1 MAKKIR
7 IITDTGADNLDQLI
21 ALGVDYVPLY
31 ITFDGENYIKQ
42 MVDISIEEFYQKISE
57 EHTFHPKTSLPSVT
71 DYIDMFNKHLADD
84 EDIIYI
90 ALDSK
95 FSGSYQASLT
105 ARDIILEENK
115 DARIEIIDSLAVTYA
130 QFALV
135 REAATMANNGST
147 VDEIVERINKMIPTT
162 RVFLT
167 VENLDSLKESGR
179 VSNISAALA
188 GVLNIKPIMKLEDG
202 VLEAT
207 SKVKGINKALSK
219 IINDAK
225 DHLGDN
231 IDKYKIAIVHANREQ
246 DAINYSLSVKE
257 ELGIEEIEFCSL
269 GVCIGLHAGPTLLG
283 IALVQD
289 KF

>member
-1 MAKKIR
+1 MAKKIA
-7 IITDTGADNLDQLI
+7 IITDTGSDNLDELT

-42 MVDISIEEFYQKISE
+42 MIDISIEEFYEKISGE
-57 EHTFHPKTSLPSVT
+57 LSFHPKTSLPSVT
-71 DYIDMFNKHLADD
+71 DYIDMFNKHLAND

-105 ARDIILEENK
+105 AKDIILEDNPT
-115 DARIEIIDSLAVTYA
+115 ARIEIIDSLAVTYP

-135 REAATMANNGST
+135 REAAIMAQNGSSIE
-147 VDEIVERINKMIPTT
+147 EIVERINKMIPTV

-167 VENLDSLKESGR
+167 VENLNSLKESGR
-179 VSNISAALA
+179 VSNFSAALA
-188 GVLNIKPIMKLEDG
+188 GMLNIKPIMKLEDG

-207 SKVKGINKALSK
+207 SKVKGTNKALSK
-219 IINDAK
+219 IISDVKEYVGENV
-225 DHLGDN
+225 
-231 IDKYKIAIVHANREQ
+231 DKYKIAIVHANRED

-257 ELGIEEIEFCSL
+257 ELKIDDIEFCSL

-283 IALVQD
+283 IGIVQD